1 MPTRIEVKIG
11 PEVEY
16 FLRKRFGATR
26 KRSVS
31 SLVEAACSEIAN
43 DEMRKTVSELDAK
56 ENIAREGDA

>member
-1 MPTRIEVKIG
+1 MNSKVKVKIG

-31 SLVEAACSEIAN
+31 SLVEAACTEIAN
-43 DEMRKTVSELDAK
+43 EEMRKTVSELDAK
-56 ENIAREGDA
+56 DNIAREEGA

>member
-1 MPTRIEVKIG
+1 MNSKVEVKIG

-31 SLVEAACSEIAN
+31 SLVEAACTEIAN
-43 DEMRKTVSELDAK
+43 DEMRKAVSELDAK
-56 ENIAREGDA
+56 ENVVHEGDA

>member
-1 MPTRIEVKIG
+1 MNSKVEVKIG

-31 SLVEAACSEIAN
+31 SLVEAACAEIAN
-43 DEMRKTVSELDAK
+43 EEMRKTVSELDAK
-56 ENIAREGDA
+56 NNVARETSA